1 MARPNALK
9 PRSAVKVVPISV
21 GVSSPQRRRFAA
33 EAERRGLGVS
43 STIRALAIE
52 RLAEIERD
60 EQLDRARRWQGEQ
73 MRSVMA
79 GIRRRGFEEASEAEI
94 DLLFED

>member
-1 MARPNALK
+1 MRRAVGSRRPAAGK
-9 PRSAVKVVPISV
+9 AMPISV
-21 GVSSPQRRRFAA
+21 GVSTPQRRRFAA

-60 EQLDRARRWQGEQ
+60 EQLARARRWQGEQ
-73 MRSVMA
+73 IRGVMA
-79 GIRRRGFEEASEAEI
+79 RIGRRGFEEASAAEI
-94 DLLFED
+94 DALFED